1 MSDNRDR
8 FADVARLERL
18 AADAWPAQE
27 RSALGDWLMRIDPC
41 PASKRVNSVLAAGP
55 YPANDWLERAIAFY
69 ANRGRPCRFQISAAS
84 PADLDLQLAEAGFLQ
99 ETPCLVW
106 TAPIPLPES
115 AGDDS
120 DDKICIDRITVD
132 VVPEPLQQWL
142 NDWSRLEDHAADLRE
157 AYAAIVRRIP
167 PPAAYAI
174 ARSTDGT
181 TIGVA
186 SAVAQGG
193 WLGLFNLVVSSQHRR
208 RGTGAMLIRSL
219 ADWGARAGCRA
230 AYLQVLADNEPAQR
244 LYRKL
249 GFRPAY
255 AYHYRELR
263 F

>member
-27 RSALGDWLMRIDPC
+27 RNALGDWLMRIDPC
-41 PASKRVNSVLAAGP
+41 PASKRVNSVLTVGP

-69 ANRGRPCRFQISAAS
+69 ADRGRPCRFQISAAS
-84 PADLDLQLAEAGFLQ
+84 PADLDRRLAEAGFRR

-106 TAPIPLPES
+106 TSPIPLPKS
-115 AGDDS
+115 AEGDS
-120 DDKICIDRITVD
+120 DCQNRIDVTID

-142 NDWSRLEDHAADLRE
+142 NGWSHLEDHAEDLRE
-157 AYAAIVRRIP
+157 TYAAIVRRIP

-186 SAVAQGG
+186 SAVAQDG
-193 WLGLFNLVVSSQHRR
+193 WLGLFNLVVSAQHRR
-208 RGTGAMLIRSL
+208 RGAGAALIRSL
-219 ADWGARAGCRA
+219 ADWGASAGCRA

-249 GFRPAY
+249 GFRPDY